1 MVKTKELAERFIQKK
16 EAFLPVSYPDKAVK
30 EVFLKFGKFIP
41 WYYTDGYAFTI
52 TRFGD
57 YIFIGRI
64 LKLLRENST
73 FSAIKKIFTV
83 SVFLNKEKIPYTGS
97 SYDRKIPLYE
107 SIADK
112 VEESYEVFLQRNLI
126 EKTKELPSAEET
138 YLPPYFPFY
147 TFPDKRINANE
158 FMAVL
163 KAEDFENIEELIY
176 TADLCLSVR
185 GAVSI
190 FTRDFLT
197 AAILKK
203 TAQKLNAISEVRKV
217 FVYISYGEKEK
228 ILFKEPFTCNL
239 ILGEEVY
246 PFEVNLNLSYFTSS

>member
-1 MVKTKELAERFIQKK
+1 MVKTEKITERFLQEK
-16 EAFLPVSYPDKAVK
+16 EAFLPVSYPDEAVK

-41 WYYTDGYAFTI
+41 WYYTDGYAFRI

-57 YIFIGRI
+57 YIFVGRI
-64 LKLLRENST
+64 LKLENST
-73 FSAIKKIFTV
+73 FFAIKKIFTV
-83 SVFLNKEKIPYTGS
+83 SVFLNKEKLPYTGS

-107 SIADK
+107 TIADK
-112 VEESYEVFLQRNLI
+112 VEEGYEVFLQRNLI
-126 EKTKELPSAEET
+126 EKTRELPSEEET

-203 TAQKLNAISEVRKV
+203 ISRKLNAICEVRKV
-217 FVYISYGEKEK
+217 FVYISYCEKEK

-239 ILGEEVY
+239 ILGEDIY